1 MAERKNVLVV
11 DPRADWYV
19 DELGSRF
26 PELELVGARTFDEVE
41 DALGETEILLT
52 IGTVVIGAPFTPEVA
67 ARMPALKWVQCLI
80 SGYEHVERALNGR
93 EEVTV
98 TTTTG
103 IHGPQVSELA
113 ILFMLGLGRDLRT
126 LMRCQ
131 DAHVWER
138 PLPRILESKV
148 VGIVGLG
155 TIGSHLAPICKV
167 FGMTVY
173 GFTRTARSVAGVDR
187 MFRRDEL
194 PAAAPELDYLV
205 LLVPGGEETRHLVD
219 ASLLGLMKSSAFLIN
234 LSRGSV
240 VDEEALIAALE
251 ARTIAGAGLDVFEVE
266 PLPADS
272 PLWGLDNVILTA
284 HIGGPN
290 DRYAEQTLAVVE
302 PNLRAWLAGD
312 RGALRNVVQKGVR

>member
-1 MAERKNVLVV
+1 MAETAKVLVV

-19 DELGSRF
+19 DELGARF
-26 PELELVGARTFDEVE
+26 PELELVGGRTFDEVE
-41 DALGETEILLT
+41 DVLGDTQILLT
-52 IGTVVIGAPFTPEVA
+52 IGTAVIGAPFTPEVA
-67 ARMPALKWVQCLI
+67 AQMPALEWVQCLI
-80 SGYEHVERALNGR
+80 SGHEHVERALEGR
-93 EEVTV
+93 QEITV

-113 ILFMLGLGRDLRT
+113 ILFMLGLGRELRT

-138 PLPRILESKV
+138 PLPRILASKV

-155 TIGSHLAPICKV
+155 TIGSHLAPICKA

-194 PAAAPELDYLV
+194 PALTPELDYLV

-219 ASLLGLMKSSAFLIN
+219 ARLLGLDEADRLPDQP
-234 LSRGSV
+234 LTRLGCRRGSA
-240 VDEEALIAALE
+240 DRSARGPHHRRGRPRRLRGGATPGLKALCGISTT
-251 ARTIAGAGLDVFEVE
+251 R
-266 PLPADS
+266 S
-272 PLWGLDNVILTA
+272 
-284 HIGGPN
+284 
-290 DRYAEQTLAVVE
+290 
-302 PNLRAWLAGD
+302 
-312 RGALRNVVQKGVR
+312 